1 MISNILIS
9 INTSWNIL
17 HFRTPL
23 IMALKRQGYRV
34 VSAAPEDV
42 YTPRLKTV
50 VDGHIA
56 LPMDNAGTSP
66 FRDIALFLRYLR
78 LLRTMK
84 PAVMLTYTV
93 KPNIYGALA
102 AKFLGI
108 PVIANVSGLGTAFI
122 RDNWLT
128 KVVKL
133 LYRAAFANVHKVFF
147 QNPEDRDLFIS
158 MKLVA
163 PEKTV
168 LLPGSGIDLDEYAP
182 YTVEHQGIAFV
193 CIARMLWDKG
203 IGEFVEAARIV
214 KAAYPG
220 AKFRLVGPMGVE
232 NRTAISQEIL
242 DVWVAQ
248 GHIEYLG
255 AVDDVRGIIAEH
267 DCVVLPSY
275 REGMSRV
282 LLEGAAM
289 GKPLIATNVAG
300 CKQAIDPGKNGLV
313 CEVKNAQSLADAMSY
328 FLSLSPENRAQMG
341 RASRAKAER
350 EFDQKIVF
358 EKYSEAIANAIPTQ
372 AL

>member
-1 MISNILIS
+1 MISNLLIS

-23 IMALKRQGYRV
+23 IMALKLRGYRV
-34 VSAAPEDV
+34 LSASPEDV

-66 FRDIALFLRYLR
+66 IRDSILFFRYLR
-78 LLRTMK
+78 LLRTLK

-102 AKFLGI
+102 AKWLGI

-128 KVVKL
+128 KIVKL
-133 LYRAAFANVHKVFF
+133 LYRAAFKNVHRVFF
-147 QNPEDRDLFIS
+147 QNPEDRDLFVA

-163 PEKTV
+163 PEKTI
-168 LLPGSGIDLDEYAP
+168 LLPGSGIDLEEFTP
-182 YTVEHQGIAFV
+182 YHVEHEGIAFV

-214 KAAYPG
+214 KAVHPQV
-220 AKFRLVGPMGVE
+220 KFRLVGPKGVE
-232 NRTAISQEIL
+232 NRTAIADEVI
-242 DVWVAQ
+242 DVWVAE
-248 GHIEYLG
+248 GIVEYLG
-255 AVDDVRGIIAEH
+255 AIDDVRGIIAEH

-300 CKQAIDPGKNGLV
+300 CKQAIDPGKNGLL
-313 CEVKNAQSLADAMSY
+313 CEVKDAQSLADAMRY
-328 FLSLSPENRAQMG
+328 FINMSPENRAKMG
-341 RASRAKAER
+341 RESRAKAER
-350 EFDQKIVF
+350 EFDQRIVF
-358 EKYSEAIANAIPTQ
+358 EQYLNAIASVIP
-372 AL
+372 A